1 MVLIKIFSDN
11 KFTTKAFFLRGLYMA
26 KAKEI
31 QHSEILRLEA
41 EMNNLWGELN
51 TCNIPHSTRMD
62 MESKLTGCEEQ
73 FKVVLGGGASLR
85 ELETNLEICNQ
96 ALAFATIQQAENEL
110 PKSERSMGCFQ
121 ALENVRHELT
131 AGHITPVRA
140 RHEVKGIM
148 RHHS

>member
-1 MVLIKIFSDN
+1 MV
-11 KFTTKAFFLRGLYMA
+11 

-31 QHSEILRLEA
+31 QHSDILHLEA

-62 MESKLTGCEEQ
+62 MEGKLAGCEEQ
-73 FKVVLGGGASLR
+73 FKAVLSGGTSYR
-85 ELETNLEICNQ
+85 DLETNLETCNQ

-110 PKSERSMGCFQ
+110 PKTEHTMSCFQ
-121 ALENVRHELT
+121 ALENIRHELS
-131 AGHITPVRA
+131 AGHITPVKA
-140 RHEVKGIM
+140 RHEVKVIM

>member
-1 MVLIKIFSDN
+1 MV
-11 KFTTKAFFLRGLYMA
+11 

-31 QHSEILRLEA
+31 QQDDILRLEA

-51 TCNIPHSTRMD
+51 TCNIPHSMRID
-62 MESKLTGCEEQ
+62 MEGKLAGCEEQ

-85 ELETNLEICNQ
+85 DLETNLETCNQ

-110 PKSERSMGCFQ
+110 PKTERALCCFQ
-121 ALENVRHELT
+121 ALENIRHELNS
-131 AGHITPVRA
+131 GHITPGRA
-140 RHEVKGIM
+140 RHEVKGIT

>member
-1 MVLIKIFSDN
+1 MV
-11 KFTTKAFFLRGLYMA
+11 

-31 QHSEILRLEA
+31 QQADILRLEA

-51 TCNIPHSTRMD
+51 TCNIPHSMRMD
-62 MESKLTGCEEQ
+62 MEGKLAGCEEQ
-73 FKVVLGGGASLR
+73 FKVVLGGGASYR
-85 ELETNLEICNQ
+85 DLETNLETCNQ

-110 PKSERSMGCFQ
+110 PKTEHTMSRFQ
-121 ALENVRHELT
+121 ALENIRHELMS
-131 AGHITPVRA
+131 GHITPVKA